1 MQDSRRMEKQDSKG
15 FFKSFNKSDLDET
28 TKYAI
33 MFFYAALI
41 LVSGFFFNS
50 MGEIIDGLGKIIV
63 ARSVLVSD
71 YMAIGNIGA
80 TLVNCGL
87 TTLASIIVAKIA
99 DVEMDGLTIAAIFT
113 IAGFALFGKNVYNIW
128 PIYLGTYLY
137 ALYTK
142 ERFKKYSAAAFFG
155 TALGPLVSQ
164 ISFGAGLPLA
174 QGIILGCIAGII
186 TGFIIPSMAAHFPKF
201 HQGFSLYNIGF
212 TAGMTGFLFMSF
224 MRAFGRGHDTLSIAL
239 SGYNFVFTVY
249 LSVMFISMIAL
260 GYILN
265 DKDFSGYGTMLKRS
279 GQAPSDFVALDGF
292 GLTLT
297 NMGVIGLMSVA
308 YVLLV
313 KGDLNGPN
321 IGGILTIIAFG
332 AFGKH
337 AKNIIPIFIGVFLA
351 STLFSL
357 IPGTSIPAPGAL
369 TPVLAALF
377 GTTLA
382 PIAGEYGWLAGIV
395 AGIIHM
401 VAVVNTAYLHGGM
414 DLYNNG
420 FTGGLVAACLVP
432 IIDGLIKGKRKLA
445 KANN

>member
-1 MQDSRRMEKQDSKG
+1 MQNSSRVE
-15 FFKSFNKSDLDET
+15 SFNRPDTDET
-28 TKYAI
+28 LKYGI
-33 MFFYAALI
+33 MFVYAALI
-41 LVSGFFFNS
+41 LISGFFFNS
-50 MGEIIDGLGKIIV
+50 VDEIISGLGKIIV
-63 ARSVLVSD
+63 SRGVLVSD
-71 YMAIGNIGA
+71 YMVIGNIGA

-99 DVEMDGLTIAAIFT
+99 GVEMHGLTIAAIFT

-128 PIYLGTYLY
+128 AIYLGAYLY

-142 ERFKKYSAAAFFG
+142 ESFKKYSAAAFFG
-155 TALGPLVSQ
+155 TALGPLISQ
-164 ISFGAGLPLA
+164 ISFGAGLPLV
-174 QGIILGCIAGII
+174 QGIILGNIAGIVA
-186 TGFIIPSMAAHFPKF
+186 GFIIPSMAAHFPKF

-212 TAGMTGFLFMSF
+212 TAGMTGFLFMSLL
-224 MRAFGRGHDTLSIAL
+224 RAFGKGHDTLAIAL
-239 SGYNFVFTVY
+239 EGYNFEFTIY
-249 LSVMFISMIAL
+249 LSIMFISMVIL

-265 DKDFSGYGTMLKRS
+265 NKSFSGYGTILKRT
-279 GQAPSDFVALDGF
+279 GRAPSDSDFATLDGF
-292 GLTLT
+292 GITLV
-297 NMGVIGLMSVA
+297 NMGIIGLMSVA

-313 KGDLNGPN
+313 KGELNGPN

-337 AKNIIPIFIGVFLA
+337 AKNILPIFIGVFLA

-357 IPGTSIPAPGAL
+357 IPGSSIPAPGAL

-382 PIAGEYGWLAGIV
+382 PIAGEYGWIAGIV
-395 AGIIHM
+395 AGFVHM
-401 VAVVNTAYLHGGM
+401 TAVVNTAYLHGGM

-432 IIDGLIKGKRKLA
+432 IIDGLIGGKRKLA
-445 KANN
+445 KADN